1 MAQSRFVSG
10 RIWRVVC
17 LAGLALSASSLAATG
32 AGRAAVMGGA
42 RALPLGEAV
51 QRSRLAAE
59 SVIQRRGKETCLR
72 GKLTNALLGLSAS
85 CEVAG
90 RKDGLCALAD
100 QAVVQVGWSL
110 AFMDSTAQQVL
121 SLIESQP
128 GSGPG
133 SGSGPRN

>member
-1 MAQSRFVSG
+1 
-10 RIWRVVC
+10 
-17 LAGLALSASSLAATG
+17 
-32 AGRAAVMGGA
+32 MGGA
-42 RALPLGEAV
+42 RALPLAEAV

-59 SVIQRRGKETCLR
+59 AVIQRRGKETCLR

-85 CEVAG
+85 CEVAAQ
-90 RKDGLCALAD
+90 KDGLCALAD

-121 SLIESQP
+121 NLIESKP
-128 GSGPG
+128 ESGSVPG

>member
-1 MAQSRFVSG
+1 
-10 RIWRVVC
+10 
-17 LAGLALSASSLAATG
+17 
-32 AGRAAVMGGA
+32 MGGA

-59 SVIQRRGKETCLR
+59 AVIQRRGKETCLR

-85 CEVAG
+85 CEVAAQ
-90 RKDGLCALAD
+90 KDGLCALAD

-121 SLIESQP
+121 DLIESQA
-128 GSGPG
+128 
-133 SGSGPRN
+133 GSGPRN